1 MSIGDDD
8 RTRIVSQGTH
18 SRSDAPSLEI
28 RYPGLD
34 DRLSYGRYTHAFTIG
49 RGEDCA
55 IRLLAPGVS
64 RHHVEL
70 FPQDGSWWA
79 RDLESSNGTLVN
91 GRPIDRLPIVGTVTL
106 ELGREGPRIRVT
118 APPPTPVPEEPPRSL
133 EDVSRHYLDAA
144 SELPAGEHTMLIRRA
159 FKDVKRRQSRTYLA
173 LIFVVVLML
182 TAVSGVALFQYLQLQ
197 KMAGLA
203 NDIFYDMKELE
214 LHVANL
220 ESNLERDR
228 EDIRSARLRAEI
240 AASKR
245 KLARM
250 REKYDAYAHELQTSR
265 LIPPDSEE
273 LLILRLAKIFG
284 ETEVAVP
291 QEFIAKVKEYI
302 KKWQSSSRLEN
313 AIRRLR
319 ENNYAPTIRAALA
332 GQGLP
337 PQFIY
342 VALQETNFQPRA
354 VGPMSSRIL
363 RLYGPAK
370 GMWQF
375 IPPTGEK
382 FGLKMGPLK
391 HTRRYDPADERHDFR
406 KASYAAAK
414 YLKTIYRT
422 DAQASGL
429 LVMASYNWGEGN
441 IIKRLRKMP
450 ENPRERNFWK
460 LLRHHKIP
468 NETYDYVFYIFSA
481 AVICEHPRLFGFE
494 FDNPLASP

>member
-8 RTRIVSQGTH
+8 RTRIVPQGT
-18 SRSDAPSLEI
+18 RPRRNVPSVEI
-28 RYPGLD
+28 RYPGPD
-34 DRLSYGRYTHAFTIG
+34 NQPSYGRYAHAFTVG

-64 RHHVEL
+64 RHHVEI
-70 FPQDGSWWA
+70 FPQDGAWWA

-91 GRPIDRLPIVGTVTL
+91 GRPIDRLPLVGTVTL
-106 ELGREGPRIRVT
+106 ELGQAGPRIRVT
-118 APPPTPVPEEPPRSL
+118 APDESPRSL

-144 SELPAGEHTMLIRRA
+144 SETPAGEHTMLIRRA

-173 LIFVVVLML
+173 LISVVVLML
-182 TAVSGVALFQYLQLQ
+182 TVVSGVALFQYLQLQ

-203 NDIFYDMKELE
+203 TDIFYDMKELE
-214 LHVANL
+214 LHVADL
-220 ESNLERDR
+220 ESDLERDR
-228 EDIRSARLRAEI
+228 ADTRSAKLRAEI
-240 AASKR
+240 AESKR

-250 REKYDAYAHELQTSR
+250 REKYDVYAHELRTSR

-291 QEFIAKVKEYI
+291 KTFITKVKEYI

-332 GQGLP
+332 SQELP
-337 PQFIY
+337 PQFMY

-382 FGLKMGPLK
+382 FGLKLGPLR

-406 KASYAAAK
+406 KSSYAAAR

-468 NETYDYVFYIFSA
+468 QETYDYVFYIFSA
-481 AVICEHPRLFGFE
+481 AVIFENPRRFGFE

>member
-1 MSIGDDD
+1 
-8 RTRIVSQGTH
+8 
-18 SRSDAPSLEI
+18 
-28 RYPGLD
+28 
-34 DRLSYGRYTHAFTIG
+34 
-49 RGEDCA
+49 
-55 IRLLAPGVS
+55 
-64 RHHVEL
+64 
-70 FPQDGSWWA
+70 
-79 RDLESSNGTLVN
+79 
-91 GRPIDRLPIVGTVTL
+91 
-106 ELGREGPRIRVT
+106 
-118 APPPTPVPEEPPRSL
+118 
-133 EDVSRHYLDAA
+133 
-144 SELPAGEHTMLIRRA
+144 
-159 FKDVKRRQSRTYLA
+159 
-173 LIFVVVLML
+173 
-182 TAVSGVALFQYLQLQ
+182 
-197 KMAGLA
+197 
-203 NDIFYDMKELE
+203 MKELE
-214 LHVANL
+214 LHVADL
-220 ESNLERDR
+220 EFDLERDR
-228 EDIRSARLRAEI
+228 EDIRSAKLRAEVT
-240 AASKR
+240 APKR

-250 REKYDAYAHELQTSR
+250 REKYDAYARELQTSR

-291 QEFIAKVKEYI
+291 KTFITKVKEYI

-332 GQGLP
+332 SQELP
-337 PQFIY
+337 PQFMY

-363 RLYGPAK
+363 RLYGPAT

-391 HTRRYDPADERHDFR
+391 HTRRYDPADERHDF
-406 KASYAAAK
+406 KKTSYATAR

-422 DAQASGL
+422 DAQALGL

-441 IIKRLRKMP
+441 IIKRLCKMP

-460 LLRHHKIP
+460 PLRHYKIP
-468 NETYDYVFYIFSA
+468 KETYDYVFYTFSA
-481 AVICEHPRLFGFE
+481 AVICENPHRFGFK